1 MRLHTLLAGLGVATA
16 LLLAAPASAAP
27 GIAGPSAA
35 GLATARAAAT
45 QGDAPTR
52 LARFFVQLDEH
63 AAGRSVALTGD
74 GADRAAE
81 AKRPALT
88 GAAEAVYSLNP
99 AYVAGDSSAPVA
111 LFAYATVEARS
122 ADGQR
127 ASVWIAQPQGAGTAW
142 EAVNISSTVDEV
154 AYPRQAGGD
163 LVFTEPQVNA
173 WYRVHDGRVLPLND
187 TARAIVGAG
196 VSVSGYQDV
205 VRGRYGDKLPGSDY
219 ANQGKLGGFGV
230 AAPGTTDNSAAWAG
244 LGVLTASG
252 VVGAVLIVSRR
263 RRETA

>member
-1 MRLHTLLAGLGVATA
+1 MRLHTLFAGLGVATA
-16 LLLAAPASAAP
+16 LLLAAPATAAP
-27 GIAGPSAA
+27 GIAGPTAA
-35 GLATARAAAT
+35 DLATARAAASL
-45 QGDAPTR
+45 GDAPTR

-74 GADRAAE
+74 GADRAAA
-81 AKRPALT
+81 AKSPSLT

-99 AYVAGDSSAPVA
+99 AFVAGDRSAPVA

-127 ASVWIAQPQGAGTAW
+127 ASVWIAQPGGSTW

-154 AYPRQAGGD
+154 AYPRQAGAD

-173 WYRVHDGRVLPLND
+173 WYKVHDGRVVPLND

-196 VSVSGYQDV
+196 VGLAGYQDV
-205 VRGRYGDKLPGSDY
+205 VHGRYGDKLPGSDY

-230 AAPGTTDNSAAWAG
+230 AAPETTDNSAAWAG